1 MATTSLLKLATILSL
16 FTLLFITSSSQNS
29 STSLNDEDEDEIEY
43 VLDTPF
49 ANTRLRSRF
58 LADKTVI
65 KKGTTCSQ
73 TNKDVCNGISANN
86 GTTLL
91 FCCKTHCRNVLGD
104 KNNCGE
110 CGHKCTFGQ
119 RCCGG
124 NCTDVTNNDTNC
136 GKCNKKCLPGVVC
149 ENRICGYA

>member
-16 FTLLFITSSSQNS
+16 FTILFITSSSQH
-29 STSLNDEDEDEIEY
+29 SLNDEDGEEIEY
-43 VLDTPF
+43 VVDTPF

-58 LADKTVI
+58 LADKSVI

-73 TNKDVCNGISANN
+73 SNKDVCNGISANN
-86 GTTLL
+86 GTSLL

-110 CGHKCTFGQ
+110 CGHKCALGQ
-119 RCCGG
+119 RCCGAI
-124 NCTDVTNNDTNC
+124 CTDVIDNDTNC
-136 GKCNKKCLPGVVC
+136 GKCNKRCLPGVKC
-149 ENRICGYA
+149 EKRICGYA